1 MNPADIQFPYAEGSE
16 KFVLSSIWKSD
27 DLRQETALDESYFH
41 APGHKALYRVLSS
54 ARCLDPSSIFQDL
67 HDKGEIDGIGGPSV
81 VADVYTYSVGPHFR
95 HHVERLQHL
104 RARRMAIAAALDALE
119 AAQDVTDGPE
129 CQNYLASLSGPVTA
143 VFDAAAG
150 CEPPKDV
157 KQLAREFLTDFEARM
172 NGQTQSMGFETGIP
186 EIDHAINGIHRQHM
200 GVISGRTGGGKSTL
214 ATQIA
219 ANLAKD
225 GVGVLYLILERTEQS
240 VFQRSIIQLSG
251 ARAWAVNDPQ
261 NNKPI
266 VEEARAIKRAI
277 ETLAGSNI
285 HFRKPTNRRL
295 ASICA
300 EIRRYVRMHGIAIVF
315 LDQIGLVRG
324 ERQKGDTGEA
334 ELRGISNTLQ
344 ELAHELNI
352 ALVVMSQ
359 MNADGDTKGAKAVEE
374 DCDWNLSIIQEMD
387 RAKETFRDHKHI
399 LLAKDSHNGNEGTR
413 LPLLLDKETLRFKYG
428 VNDEPETKKRGRFD
442 Y

>member
-1 MNPADIQFPYAEGSE
+1 MTPEIQFPFAEGSE
-16 KFVLSSIWKSD
+16 KFVLSSVWRNEE
-27 DLRQETALDESYFH
+27 LMRETPLDESFFH
-41 APGHKALYRVLSS
+41 ITGHKALYRILKRSG
-54 ARCLDPSSIFQDL
+54 AMDPALIFQDL
-67 HDKGEIDGIGGPSV
+67 HDSGAIDTIGGAAV
-81 VADVYTYSVGPHFR
+81 LHDVYNSSVGPHFKL
-95 HHVERLQHL
+95 HLERLTHL

-119 AAQDVTDGPE
+119 SAQDVSDGPE
-129 CQNYLASLSGPVTA
+129 CQNYLATLSGPITA

-150 CEPPKDV
+150 CEPPKDT
-157 KQLAREFLTDFEARM
+157 KQLAREFLAEFEKRL
-172 NGQTQSMGFETGIP
+172 NGESLPMGFPTGIR
-186 EIDHAINGIHRQHM
+186 EIDDAIKGIHRQHM

-214 ATQIA
+214 ATQMA
-219 ANLAKD
+219 ANLASD
-225 GVGVLYLILERTEQS
+225 GTGVLYLILERTEQS
-240 VFQRSIIQLSG
+240 VFQRSVIQLSG
-251 ARAWAVNDPQ
+251 ARAWAVNDPA

-266 VEEARAIKRAI
+266 VEETRAIQRAI
-277 ETLAGSNI
+277 QTLASANI

-300 EIRRYVRMHGIAIVF
+300 EIRRYVRQHGVAVVF

-324 ERQKGDTGEA
+324 ERQKGDSSEA
-334 ELRGISNTLQ
+334 ELRGISNQLQ

-352 ALVVMSQ
+352 AVVVMSQ

-387 RAKETFRDHKHI
+387 RNKETFRDHKHI

-428 VNDEPETKKRGRFD
+428 VIEEPETKRRSRYD
-442 Y
+442 

>member
-1 MNPADIQFPYAEGSE
+1 MIPEIQFPYADGSE
-16 KFVLSSIWKSD
+16 KFVLSSIWRD
-27 DLRQETALDESYFH
+27 EDLMRETALDESFFH
-41 APGHKALYRVLSS
+41 IAGHKALFRVLKR
-54 ARCLDPSSIFQDL
+54 AKALDPALVYQDL
-67 HDKGEIDGIGGPSV
+67 HDSGEIDSIGG
-81 VADVYTYSVGPHFR
+81 AGTIGDVYGYAVGPHFKK
-95 HHVERLQHL
+95 HAERLMHL
-104 RARRMAIAAALDALE
+104 RARRMAIAAALGALE
-119 AAQDVTDGPE
+119 AAQDVSEGPE
-129 CQNYLASLSGPVTA
+129 CQNYLATLSGPVTA

-157 KQLAREFLTDFEARM
+157 KQLAREFLAEFEKRM
-172 NGQTQSMGFETGIP
+172 KGESLPMGFPTGIR
-186 EIDHAINGIHRQHM
+186 EIDDAIKGIHRQHM

-219 ANLAKD
+219 ANLARD

-240 VFQRSIIQLSG
+240 VFQRSVIQLSG
-251 ARAWAVNDPQ
+251 ARAWAVNDPAS
-261 NNKPI
+261 NPPI
-266 VEEARAIKRAI
+266 VEEARSIKRAI
-277 ETLAGSNI
+277 ETLATSNV

-300 EIRRYVRMHGIAIVF
+300 EIRRYTRQHGIAVVF

-324 ERQKGDTGEA
+324 ERQKGDSGEA

-352 ALVVMSQ
+352 ALIVMSQ

-387 RAKETFRDHKHI
+387 RSKETFRDHKHI

-413 LPLLLDKETLRFKYG
+413 LPLLLDKETLRFKFG
-428 VNDEPETKKRGRFD
+428 VVEEPETKRRGRYD
-442 Y
+442 Q

>member
-1 MNPADIQFPYAEGSE
+1 MTPEIQFPYAEGSE
-16 KFVLSSIWKSD
+16 KFVISAIWKD
-27 DLRQETALDESYFH
+27 EALMAETPLDESFFH
-41 APGHKALYRVLSS
+41 IAGHKALYGILKRSK
-54 ARCLDPSSIFQDL
+54 ALDPALIFQDL
-67 HDKGEIDGIGGPSV
+67 HDTGEIETIGG
-81 VADVYTYSVGPHFR
+81 AATLHDVYNASVGPHFKR
-95 HHVERLQHL
+95 HLERLTHL
-104 RARRMAIAAALDALE
+104 RARRMAIAASLAALE
-119 AAQDVTDGPE
+119 AAQDVSEGPE
-129 CQNYLASLSGPVTA
+129 CQNYLATLSGPITA

-157 KQLAREFLTDFEARM
+157 KQLAREFLAEFEKRM
-172 NGQTQSMGFETGIP
+172 NGESLPMGFPTGIR
-186 EIDHAINGIHRQHM
+186 EIDEAIKGIHRQHM

-219 ANLAKD
+219 ANLASD
-225 GVGVLYLILERTEQS
+225 GTGVLYLILERTEQS
-240 VFQRSIIQLSG
+240 VFQRSVIQLSG
-251 ARAWAVNDPQ
+251 ARAWAVNDPA
-261 NNKPI
+261 NNRPI
-266 VEEARAIKRAI
+266 VEETRAIQRAI
-277 ETLAGSNI
+277 QTLAAANI

-300 EIRRYVRMHGIAIVF
+300 EIRRYVRQHGVAVVF

-324 ERQKGDTGEA
+324 ERQKGDSGEA

-387 RAKETFRDHKHI
+387 RSKETFRDHKHI

-428 VNDEPETKKRGRFD
+428 VNEEPETKRRGRYD
-442 Y
+442 

>member
-1 MNPADIQFPYAEGSE
+1 MIEDQPLPHAEGSE
-16 KFVLSSIWKSD
+16 KFVLSRFLNNP
-27 DLRQETALDESYFH
+27 DLMQEHPLDPAIFH
-41 APGHKALYRVLSS
+41 LPHHRILYRHLAVAKPVEVTLFAQS
-54 ARCLDPSSIFQDL
+54 L
-67 HDKGEIDGIGGPSV
+67 HDSGKLEEIGGPGVIGELLNYAQGDSF
-81 VADVYTYSVGPHFR
+81 PH
-95 HHVERLQHL
+95 HLARL
-104 RARRMAIAAALDALE
+104 RSRYARRMAIAAAQE
-119 AAQDVTDGPE
+119 AIQAAFDCSEGDDS
-129 CQNYLASLSGPVTA
+129 QNYLAALSEPITA

-157 KQLAREFLTDFEARM
+157 KQLAREFLEEFEKRLR
-172 NGQTQSMGFETGIP
+172 GESMAMGYQTGIA
-186 EIDHAINGIHRQHM
+186 EIDANIKGIHRQHM

-219 ANLAKD
+219 VNLATE

-240 VFQRSIIQLSG
+240 VFQRSVIQLSNV
-251 ARAWAVNDPQ
+251 RAWCVNDPM
-261 NNKPI
+261 NNRPT
-266 VEEARAIKRAI
+266 VEEARLIRGAIQKI
-277 ETLAGSNI
+277 SSSNL
-285 HFRKPTNRRL
+285 HFRKPSNRRL
-295 ASICA
+295 PSICA
-300 EIRRYVRMHGIAIVF
+300 EIRRYVRKHDVQVVF

-324 ERQKGDTGEA
+324 DRQKGDTGEA

-344 ELAHELNI
+344 ELAHELDI

-387 RAKETFRDHKHI
+387 RSKETFRDHKHL

-428 VNDEPETKKRGRFD
+428 VIEEPETKRKGRFE
-442 Y
+442 

>member
-1 MNPADIQFPYAEGSE
+1 MTAEIQFPYAEGSE
-16 KFVLSSIWKSD
+16 KFVLSSIWKD
-27 DLRQETALDESYFH
+27 EELMRETPLDESFFH
-41 APGHKALYRVLSS
+41 VAAHKALFRILKRSK
-54 ARCLDPSSIFQDL
+54 ALDPALIFQDL
-67 HDKGEIDGIGGPSV
+67 HDSGEIETIGG
-81 VADVYTYSVGPHFR
+81 VATIGDVYAYSAGHHFKT
-95 HHVERLQHL
+95 HLERLTHL
-104 RARRMAIAAALDALE
+104 RARRMAIQAALDALE
-119 AAQDVTDGPE
+119 AAQDVSEGAE
-129 CQNYLASLSGPVTA
+129 CQNYLARLSGPITA

-157 KQLAREFLTDFEARM
+157 KQLAREFLTEFEKRM
-172 NGQTQSMGFETGIP
+172 NGQSLPMGFATGIP
-186 EIDHAINGIHRQHM
+186 EIDESIKGIHRQHM

-219 ANLAKD
+219 ANLASD

-240 VFQRSIIQLSG
+240 VFQRSVIQLSG
-251 ARAWAVNDPQ
+251 ARAWAVNDPA

-266 VEEARAIKRAI
+266 VEEARSIRRAI
-277 ETLAGSNI
+277 ETLSSANI

-300 EIRRYVRMHGIAIVF
+300 EIRRYVRQHSVAVVF

-324 ERQKGDTGEA
+324 ERQKGDSAEA

-359 MNADGDTKGAKAVEE
+359 MNAEGDTKGAKAVEE

-387 RAKETFRDHKHI
+387 RSKENFREHKHV

-428 VNDEPETKKRGRFD
+428 VREEPEPKRRGRYD
-442 Y
+442 

>member
-1 MNPADIQFPYAEGSE
+1 MTPEIQFPYAEGSE
-16 KFVLSSIWKSD
+16 KYVLSSVWRD
-27 DLRQETALDESYFH
+27 DALMAETPLDDSFFH
-41 APGHKALYRVLSS
+41 VAGHKALLK
-54 ARCLDPSSIFQDL
+54 ALKAAPTLDPAIVIQNL
-67 HDKGEIDGIGGPSV
+67 HDSGQIEEIGGVS
-81 VADVYTYSVGPHFR
+81 AAAEIMTYAVGPHFR
-95 HHVERLQHL
+95 HHYERLQHL
-104 RARRMAIAAALDALE
+104 RARRMAIHASLDALE
-119 AAQDVTDGPE
+119 SAQDVSDGAE
-129 CQNYLASLSGPVTA
+129 CQNYLAKLSGPITA

-157 KQLAREFLTDFEARM
+157 KQLAREFLVEFEKRM
-172 NGQTQSMGFETGIP
+172 NGQSLPMGFATGIP
-186 EIDHAINGIHRQHM
+186 EIDDAIKGIHRQHM

-219 ANLAKD
+219 ANMASD

-240 VFQRSIIQLSG
+240 VFQRSVIQLSG
-251 ARAWAVNDPQ
+251 ARAWAVNDPA

-266 VEEARAIKRAI
+266 VEEARSIKRAI
-277 ETLAGSNI
+277 ETLATANI

-300 EIRRYVRMHGIAIVF
+300 EIRRYVRKHGVSVVF

-324 ERQKGDTGEA
+324 ERQKGDSAEA

-387 RAKETFRDHKHI
+387 RAKENFREHKHI

-428 VNDEPETKKRGRFD
+428 VREEPEPKRRGRYD
-442 Y
+442 